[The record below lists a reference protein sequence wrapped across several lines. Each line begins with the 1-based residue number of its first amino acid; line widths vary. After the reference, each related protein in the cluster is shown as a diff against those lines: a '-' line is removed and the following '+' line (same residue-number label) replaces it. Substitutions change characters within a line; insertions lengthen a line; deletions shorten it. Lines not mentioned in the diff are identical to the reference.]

1 MKGRN
6 ILSLLLSVILLTGVL
21 ASPAGVSAAHSDSAA
36 VASSGTTGDCTWKL
50 ENGTLTISG
59 EGRMAD
65 TERKDYGSDFTE
77 VVIEPGVTYIGREA
91 FYCCKKLKTVTIAET
106 VTGIGTWAFAY
117 CEKLPSIVVPD
128 SVTDLGYAIFD
139 HCKALTL
146 ARLPEQVDS
155 MSTSLFS
162 NCENLTKVNIPR
174 NATAVQEYM
183 FQNCKSLTDIRIP
196 DSVTKIGQYA
206 FQNCETFLDMEL
218 PAHLTEIG
226 QFAFDG
232 CCNLRYINIPDG
244 VKRFEGYVFRGCS
257 QLKNIH
263 IPDGTTLIGGR
274 AFMDCASLQSVTLP
288 DSVTAV
294 NFGAFCGCSS
304 LTRID
309 IPSGIAAVSASA
321 FKDCTALTEATF
333 HTGLKRIRENA
344 FENCTSLCA
353 AAIPA
358 GTELI
363 GDSAFYRCTS
373 LTDVSIP
380 DSVQTIGDLAFSETP
395 WRESFPDGLVIVCNG
410 VLNYCGDCPAEVTIP
425 DGTAHIW
432 GGAFQNKTTL
442 QKINIPASVQYI
454 GGYSFDGCAALTDIT
469 LPEGVNAVK
478 RCTFQ
483 NCTSL
488 REIVIP
494 ESITP
499 NPSDYEGNETKE
511 LQYKCFAGCTA
522 LEYVYLPDC
531 LPYLG
536 WHQEFDGCTALKNLT
551 LPKNTRLQHSRFYK
565 NMNLKLSRVL
575 FVDPTHDPSAY
586 TSSDSTEG
594 VTFYRIDTSG
604 DCALSY
610 DDFTLTVSGEG
621 AMANYT
627 TSKPAPWG
635 YFPDFRT
642 RVTSIVVEEGVTA
655 IGDYAFRDFPHL
667 TSVTLPDSLTS
678 IGKYAFEN
686 CPSLRSVHLPEGLV
700 TIGDSAFENC
710 TALAEVNAAPQL
722 TYLGKNALDNTAW
735 LQSKPDGM
743 VCLGDVFYTCQGA
756 CPAFLSLGN
765 GIRVIAAGAL
775 SGCATLEQVEIRENI
790 AFINNDAFKG
800 CTELIAAGFFT
811 DSCAINSGAFKSCS
825 KLVFYCN
832 QDSTAH
838 TYAKNNSITYRLLN
852 GTLGDCRWTLEGT
865 RLIIYGSGSLPDQ
878 NSFFSSPTLPW
889 GTDITEIILG
899 KGVTSVGRNVFVKL
913 NSLKKIV
920 VQSRTTSFAQT
931 CISDSA
937 KPDLYCF
944 EGSTA
949 DSDFS
954 GWLLSRTVNRKH
966 LGAKGDANLD
976 GEINIE
982 DATFLMRLLAEFDDL
997 LLSLDDEDVAALG
1010 DAYADGV
1017 INIRDVTEI
1026 QRYLA
1031 EIISEFAAAA

>member
-1 MKGRN
+1 MIRLIERCVTLLRLDGDADVAHRVTVGGMRNEDEILTLFSDYDKIMMVYFIRKGG
-6 ILSLLLSVILLTGVL
+6 ILYERQKHSFAAPVRDPADRGARFSRLRLGGTVGQRRRRLFRHDGRKKIISINSL
-21 ASPAGVSAAHSDSAA
+21 H
-36 VASSGTTGDCTWKL
+36 
-50 ENGTLTISG
+50 
-59 EGRMAD
+59 RMA
-65 TERKDYGSDFTE
+65 
-77 VVIEPGVTYIGREA
+77 VIEPGVTYIGREA
-91 FYCCKKLKTVTIAET
+91 FYCCKKLKTVTIADT

-206 FQNCETFLDMEL
+206 FQNCETFLDMDL
-218 PAHLTEIG
+218 PANLTEIG

-309 IPSGIAAVSASA
+309 IPSGVAAVSASA

-344 FENCTSLCA
+344 FENCTALCA

-380 DSVQTIGDLAFSETP
+380 DSVTTIGDLAFSETP

-627 TSKPAPWG
+627 ASKPAPWG

-642 RVTSIVVEEGVTA
+642 RVTSIVSPRST
-655 IGDYAFRDFPHL
+655 RRR
-667 TSVTLPDSLTS
+667 SLP
-678 IGKYAFEN
+678 I
-686 CPSLRSVHLPEGLV
+686 
-700 TIGDSAFENC
+700 SAK
-710 TALAEVNAAPQL
+710 T
-722 TYLGKNALDNTAW
+722 
-735 LQSKPDGM
+735 
-743 VCLGDVFYTCQGA
+743 
-756 CPAFLSLGN
+756 
-765 GIRVIAAGAL
+765 
-775 SGCATLEQVEIRENI
+775 
-790 AFINNDAFKG
+790 
-800 CTELIAAGFFT
+800 
-811 DSCAINSGAFKSCS
+811 
-825 KLVFYCN
+825 
-832 QDSTAH
+832 
-838 TYAKNNSITYRLLN
+838 
-852 GTLGDCRWTLEGT
+852 RWTTPHGCKA
-865 RLIIYGSGSLPDQ
+865 
-878 NSFFSSPTLPW
+878 SPTGWCVWAMSFTP
-889 GTDITEIILG
+889 
-899 KGVTSVGRNVFVKL
+899 VRARAPRS
-913 NSLKKIV
+913 
-920 VQSRTTSFAQT
+920 SRSETV
-931 CISDSA
+931 
-937 KPDLYCF
+937 
-944 EGSTA
+944 
-949 DSDFS
+949 S
-954 GWLLSRTVNRKH
+954 G
-966 LGAKGDANLD
+966 
-976 GEINIE
+976 
-982 DATFLMRLLAEFDDL
+982 
-997 LLSLDDEDVAALG
+997 
-1010 DAYADGV
+1010 
-1017 INIRDVTEI
+1017 
-1026 QRYLA
+1026 
-1031 EIISEFAAAA
+1031 